1 MSRQSL
7 NAMLLLS
14 GFITSVGL
22 ITIWVIPSV
31 VSGDSTTP
39 KQEHIIPPSTPKPL
53 ENRWM

>member
-14 GFITSVGL
+14 GFIIGVGL
-22 ITIWVIPSV
+22 ITILVIPSV

-39 KQEHIIPPSTPKPL
+39 RQEPIIPPSTPKPL
-53 ENRWM
+53 DSRWT